1 MGEKVL
7 HLELEIADRDI
18 VRFLEQ
24 FDGEERRS
32 KALEAL
38 KVGVIAIQSASPT
51 LDTRIVEEKFR
62 EVQARI
68 STEVEQF
75 REDLR
80 EKLECYFRTDGG
92 AVPALFEKNF
102 GEEGKISRI
111 LESWFGSEGG
121 KLASLLDGRVGP
133 ESFLGRK
140 MDPSNRDGLSS
151 QVEKAVE
158 DLLKQNSAQIRSAF
172 SLDEE
177 GSALSLLKR
186 SLREEIEKLQN
197 TIANHYAQITSALA
211 SERSRIAEAEKGTGK
226 GRDFEEALYLPLT
239 RMATALEDDPEN
251 VSNVKGLTNN
261 DKVGDFVVKLGPCS
275 RAPCRT
281 IVFEAKKQQGY
292 NMKRT
297 IEELERAR
305 KNRGADIGIF
315 VFCKGYEPP
324 EAGDFCRTGNDFIVT
339 VDEDMMEKGQ
349 RLLFLEAAYK
359 VARTLIAARTREE
372 EESSI
377 DPEFIR
383 SEIESIQMA
392 LRNASDIRTKVG
404 TIRNSADAIE
414 KTMSAF
420 EEKLETHLGNISK
433 AIP

>member
-1 MGEKVL
+1 MGEEIL
-7 HLELEIADRDI
+7 HLELEISDREV

-24 FDGEERRS
+24 FEEEERKT

-38 KVGVIAIQSASPT
+38 KVGVIAIRSASPT
-51 LDTRIVEEKFR
+51 LDTRIVEEQFR
-62 EVQARI
+62 EVQSRI

-92 AVPALFEKNF
+92 TIPSLFEKNF
-102 GEEGKISRI
+102 GEEGKIARI
-111 LESWFGSEGG
+111 LESYFSSEGG

-140 MDPSNRDGLSS
+140 MDPDNREGLAS
-151 QVEKAVE
+151 QVEKAVD
-158 DLLKQNSAQIRSAF
+158 DLLKQNAAQIRSAF

-186 SLREEIEKLQN
+186 SLREEIDKLQN
-197 TIANHYAQITSALA
+197 TVANHYAQISSALA
-211 SERSRIAEAEKGTGK
+211 SQRARIAEAEKGTGK
-226 GRDFEEALYLPLT
+226 GRDFEDALYLPLAG
-239 RMATALEDDPEN
+239 MASALDDEPEN
-251 VSNVKGLTNN
+251 VSNVKGLINN
-261 DKVGDFVVKLGPCS
+261 DKVGDFLVKLGPCS
-275 RAPCRT
+275 RAPGRS

-292 NMKRT
+292 NMKKT
-297 IEELERAR
+297 IDELERAR
-305 KNRGADIGIF
+305 KNRGADVGVF
-315 VFCKGYEPP
+315 VFCKGYEPI

-339 VDEDMMEKGQ
+339 VDEEMMEKGE

-359 VARTLIAARTREE
+359 VARTIIAARTSEE
-372 EESSI
+372 EKSAI

-392 LRNASDIRTKVG
+392 MRGASDIRTKVG

-414 KTMSAF
+414 KTMDSF
-420 EEKLETHLGNISK
+420 EERLETHLGNIWGV
-433 AIP
+433 IP